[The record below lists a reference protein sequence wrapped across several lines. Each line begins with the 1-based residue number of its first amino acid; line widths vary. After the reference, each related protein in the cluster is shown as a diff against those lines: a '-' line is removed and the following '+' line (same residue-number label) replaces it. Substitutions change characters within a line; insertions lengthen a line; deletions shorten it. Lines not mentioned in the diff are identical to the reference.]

1 MMNNANIL
9 KSLLPTLLA
18 SLLLSSAHGQGA
30 DHPLIDRFPDSQI
43 SDLEFEPD
51 SNYRLILGS
60 LARTRGVVVPGESE
74 RLRGDVTKIIYEIS
88 EEFNG
93 EDVYDFFQEQI
104 RDKGYDVL
112 FSCAGRDCG
121 SSVYWAN
128 DIFQNRVLY
137 GPERN
142 QYYIAMRT
150 PASMGDPAHMVLY
163 IITRGNR
170 QLLAYLEV
178 IQDVGTASPVELLSS
193 QILDEVSEQGSAIL
207 PGIAFINDRQLTD
220 NAELDA
226 LARELNSNTG
236 MNFYLVAHLG
246 GDQDLEQL
254 INRSMIRAQTVRQ
267 GLINLGVDGNRLLAR
282 GVGPLAPSCIG
293 ENCSERVELVLRP
306 VSE

>member
-1 MMNNANIL
+1 MVKATG
-9 KSLLPTLLA
+9 PW
-18 SLLLSSAHGQGA
+18 G
-30 DHPLIDRFPDSQI
+30 HPLPD
-43 SDLEFEPD
+43 
-51 SNYRLILGS
+51 NV
-60 LARTRGVVVPGESE
+60 TCVVPA
-74 RLRGDVTKIIYEIS
+74 LPVTGDTTKLDLTWK
-88 EEFNG
+88 F
-93 EDVYDFFQEQI
+93 V
-104 RDKGYDVL
+104 
-112 FSCAGRDCG
+112 
-121 SSVYWAN
+121 
-128 DIFQNRVLY
+128 
-137 GPERN
+137 
-142 QYYIAMRT
+142 
-150 PASMGDPAHMVLY
+150 
-163 IITRGNR
+163 
-170 QLLAYLEV
+170 
-178 IQDVGTASPVELLSS
+178 VGVNASPVELLSS

-282 GVGPLAPSCIG
+282 AVGPLAPSCIG

>member
-1 MMNNANIL
+1 MMINANIL

-18 SLLLSSAHGQGA
+18 SLLLPSAHGQGA

-112 FSCAGRDCG
+112 YSCAGRDCG

-178 IQDVGTASPVELLSS
+178 IQEAGTAPPVELLST

-207 PGIAFINDRQLTD
+207 PGITFINDRQLTD